1 MPSQLVTVVV
11 VGEVDPGRGQ
21 PLGDRPQLRREALH
35 PAGFEVVLGQAAD
48 GGVPAPPALVDVDEV
63 IEIAPELVPPEVRRR
78 DLEAVFLGHTRHV
91 GRIHRAE
98 GGHLHARVPGGAHPG
113 ERLRHGVGGV
123 GMAAHR
129 VELCADSEVVH
140 VDSPVFVDAAG
151 SASRIERATW
161 ATSTSAPA
169 SVKWTFRGGCNSV
182 MRGSASA

>member
-1 MPSQLVTVVV
+1 MPSQFVTVVV

-21 PLGDRPQLRREALH
+21 PLGDRSQLRREALH

-63 IEIAPELVPPEVRRR
+63 IEIAPELVPPEVRRP
-78 DLEAVFLGHTRHV
+78 DLQAVLLGQARHV
-91 GRIHRAE
+91 GRVDRTE
-98 GGHLHARVPGGAHPG
+98 GGHLHARVPGGAHLG
-113 ERLRHGVGGV
+113 ECLRHIVDSV
-123 GMAAHR
+123 GMAAHGI
-129 VELCADSEVVH
+129 ELCADSEVVH

-151 SASRIERATW
+151 SASRIERATR
-161 ATSTSAPA
+161 AASTSAPA